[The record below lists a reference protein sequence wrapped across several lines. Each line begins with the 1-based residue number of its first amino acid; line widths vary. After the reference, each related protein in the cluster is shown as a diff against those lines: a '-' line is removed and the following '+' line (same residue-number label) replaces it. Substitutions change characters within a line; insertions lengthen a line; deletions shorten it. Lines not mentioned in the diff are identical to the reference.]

1 MNFKKTLNLPR
12 TEFPMRGRLPE
23 REPEMLARWQKDGL
37 YEKLRQARRDNP
49 VYLLHDGPP
58 YANGHIHLGTAMNKI
73 LKDIVVRSRAMAGF
87 DTPYVPGWDCHGMP
101 IEHQV
106 TRTMREENDPAL
118 EDVLEVRRR
127 CRSYA
132 ERFLGIQREEFQR
145 LGGMGTWDKPYK
157 TISTVY
163 ETAVLQTFLD
173 LVQRGY
179 IYNGLRAIHW
189 CASCKTALAEAELE
203 YHDRT
208 SPWIYVR
215 FPLVGDDKAT
225 DLLGQHMPEGKAA
238 EDVGLVIWTTT
249 PWTIP
254 ANMAVAVHPELDYLL
269 VGLKGRGGHGT
280 EDSGAE
286 NGGAEAAAAGGA
298 GTTEFE
304 DFVLIAEGLANVS
317 LAEMGYEGED
327 WEVLARLRGNDLE
340 GLQYRHPLYDR
351 TSPVIL
357 AVHVT
362 LDAGTGMV
370 HTAPGHGHEDFEIGR
385 VYDIE
390 VLCPVDEAGIF
401 DDRAGPFEG
410 LQVFDANP
418 VIVEALESAGALPAQ
433 GKLEHSYPHC
443 WRCKNPLIYR
453 ATEQWFLQVDVK
465 DLRARLLDTIRED
478 VGWTPDWAME
488 RIYGMVERRP
498 DWCLSRQRAW
508 GIPIPVVTCESCHT
522 IRLDPEII
530 ETTIAIVREHG
541 SDAWFERPVEDFIP
555 PGMTC
560 DECGNESFRREND
573 IFDVW
578 FESSVSHR
586 AVLLPPEV
594 QASAA
599 DSAEDG
605 LFPERTEQGRERIRW
620 PADLYLEAHDQHRGW
635 FQVSLISSLSTM
647 DAPCT
652 RAILTHGHVLDEK
665 GHKMSKSLGN
675 VITPQ
680 EVCDEFG
687 ADILR
692 LVFASVDCTRDLPF
706 SRSLVQPM
714 VESYRKIRNTIRF
727 LLGNL
732 ADFDPEHDSV
742 EPAEWQPIDR
752 WVMDQAA
759 TLADQVAEGY
769 ESYRFHQ
776 AVLPIYQFCVVTLSA
791 TYLDILK
798 DRLYTFAPEST
809 ARRAAQTVV
818 YLLAKAL
825 TRWLAPVLPFTT
837 EEAWQHLPGQQL
849 DSVHLAE
856 FEDLSAYALSADE
869 RAEFEALI
877 ALRDGVLA
885 ALEKAR
891 EGDLIGSSLEAAV
904 FVRALSPQA
913 AEQVEKHAGWLDE
926 LLIVSQAH
934 LLPSEGAV
942 PDGIEVLGDPFRDA
956 EGTWEIVVGR
966 AAGKKCERCWN
977 YRESVGTIP
986 EFPSICDRCGE
997 ALAEIPLDDLQDS

>member
-1 MNFKKTLNLPR
+1 
-12 TEFPMRGRLPE
+12 
-23 REPEMLARWQKDGL
+23 
-37 YEKLRQARRDNP
+37 
-49 VYLLHDGPP
+49 
-58 YANGHIHLGTAMNKI
+58 
-73 LKDIVVRSRAMAGF
+73 
-87 DTPYVPGWDCHGMP
+87 
-101 IEHQV
+101 
-106 TRTMREENDPAL
+106 
-118 EDVLEVRRR
+118 
-127 CRSYA
+127 
-132 ERFLGIQREEFQR
+132 
-145 LGGMGTWDKPYK
+145 MGTWDKPYK

-208 SPWIYVR
+208 SSWIYVR

-225 DLLGQHMPEGKAA
+225 DLLEQHMPEGKDAA
-238 EDVGLVIWTTT
+238 DVSLVIWTTT

-269 VGLKGRGGHGT
+269 VGLKGKPGG
-280 EDSGAE
+280 E
-286 NGGAEAAAAGGA
+286 AEATGA
-298 GTTEFE
+298 TEFE
-304 DFVLIAEGLANVS
+304 QFILIAEGLANVS
-317 LAEMGYEGED
+317 LADMGYEGGD
-327 WEVLARLRGNDLE
+327 WQVLTRLRGGDLE

-351 TSPVIL
+351 TSPVVL
-357 AVHVT
+357 AEHVT

-385 VYDIE
+385 AYDLE
-390 VLCPVDEAGIF
+390 VLCPVDEEGIF

-418 VIVEALESAGALPAQ
+418 VIVEALDKAGMLPAQ
-433 GKLEHSYPHC
+433 GKLKHSYPHC

-453 ATEQWFLQVDVK
+453 ATEQWFLQVDVNN
-465 DLRARLLDTIRED
+465 LRERLLGTIRED
-478 VGWTPDWAME
+478 VGWVPDWAME

-508 GIPIPVVTCESCHT
+508 GIPIPAVTCESCHT

-530 ETTIAIVREHG
+530 ETTINIVREHG
-541 SDAWFERPVEDFIP
+541 SDAWFERPVTDFIP
-555 PGMTC
+555 PGTTC
-560 DECGNESFRREND
+560 DECGNDRFHREND

-599 DSAEDG
+599 DAAVDG
-605 LFPERTEQGRERIRW
+605 VFPERTEPGRERMRW

-635 FQVSLISSLSTM
+635 FQVSLISSLATM

-652 RAILTHGHVLDEK
+652 GTVLTHGHVLDED

-680 EVCDEFG
+680 EVCDQYG

-692 LVFASVDCTRDLPF
+692 LVFASVDFTRDLPF
-706 SRSLVQPM
+706 SSSLVEPM

-732 ADFDPEHDSV
+732 TDFDPELHSV
-742 EPAEWQPIDR
+742 GRDEWQPIDR

-759 TLADQVAEGY
+759 TLAEQVAAGY
-769 ESYRFHQ
+769 GSYRFHQ
-776 AVLPIYQFCVVTLSA
+776 AVLPVYQFCVVTLSA

-798 DRLYTFAPEST
+798 DRLYTFAPNST

-818 YLLAKAL
+818 HLLANAL
-825 TRWLAPVLPFTT
+825 IRWLAPVLPFTT
-837 EEAWQHLPGQQL
+837 EEAWQYLPGGQL

-856 FEDLSAYALSADE
+856 FEDLSAHALSADE

-877 ALRDGVLA
+877 LLRDAVLA
-885 ALEKAR
+885 ALEKVR

-913 AEQVEKHAGWLDE
+913 AAQVEKHAGWLDE
-926 LLIVSQAH
+926 LFIVSQAQ
-934 LLPSEGAV
+934 LLPSEGTIPEGV
-942 PDGIEVLGDPFRDA
+942 EVLGDPFLDS
-956 EGTWEIVVGR
+956 EGIWEIVVGR

-977 YRESVGTIP
+977 YRESVGTIS

>member
-23 REPEMLARWQKDGL
+23 REPEILARWQQDGL
-37 YEKLRQARRDNP
+37 YEKLREARRDNP

-106 TRTMREENDPAL
+106 TRTMREGNDPAL

-127 CRSYA
+127 CAAYA
-132 ERFLGIQREEFQR
+132 ERFLGIQRDEFRR

-208 SPWIYVR
+208 SSWIYVR

-225 DLLGQHMPEGKAA
+225 DLLDQHMPEGKDAA
-238 EDVGLVIWTTT
+238 DVSLVIWTTT

-269 VGLKGRGGHGT
+269 VGLKGKPGG
-280 EDSGAE
+280 E
-286 NGGAEAAAAGGA
+286 AEATGA
-298 GTTEFE
+298 TEFE
-304 DFVLIAEGLANVS
+304 QFILIAEGLANVS
-317 LAEMGYEGED
+317 LADMGYEGGD
-327 WEVLARLRGNDLE
+327 WQVLTRLRGGDLE

-351 TSPVIL
+351 TSPVVL
-357 AVHVT
+357 AEHVT

-385 VYDIE
+385 AYDLE
-390 VLCPVDEAGIF
+390 VLCPVDEEGIF

-418 VIVEALESAGALPAQ
+418 VIVEALDKAGMLPAQ
-433 GKLEHSYPHC
+433 GKLKHSYPHC

-453 ATEQWFLQVDVK
+453 ATEQWFLQVDVNN
-465 DLRARLLDTIRED
+465 LRERLLGTIRED
-478 VGWTPDWAME
+478 VGWVPDWAME

-530 ETTIAIVREHG
+530 ETTINIVREHG
-541 SDAWFERPVEDFIP
+541 SDAWFERPVTDFIP
-555 PGMTC
+555 PGTTC
-560 DECGNESFRREND
+560 DECGNDRFHREDD

-599 DSAEDG
+599 DAAVDG
-605 LFPERTEQGRERIRW
+605 VFPERTEPGRERMRW

-635 FQVSLISSLSTM
+635 FQVSLISSLATM

-652 RAILTHGHVLDEK
+652 GTVLTHGHVLDED

-680 EVCDEFG
+680 EVCDQYG

-692 LVFASVDCTRDLPF
+692 LVFASVDFTRDLPF
-706 SRSLVQPM
+706 SSSLVEPM

-732 ADFDPEHDSV
+732 TDFDPELHSV
-742 EPAEWQPIDR
+742 GRDEWQPIDR

-759 TLADQVAEGY
+759 TLAEQVAAGY
-769 ESYRFHQ
+769 GSYRFHQ
-776 AVLPIYQFCVVTLSA
+776 AVLPVYQFCVVTLSA

-798 DRLYTFAPEST
+798 DRLYTFAPNST

-818 YLLAKAL
+818 HLLANAL
-825 TRWLAPVLPFTT
+825 IRWLAPVLPFTT
-837 EEAWQHLPGQQL
+837 EEAWQHLPGGQL
-849 DSVHLAE
+849 DSVHLVE
-856 FEDLSAYALSADE
+856 FEDLSAHALSADE

-877 ALRDGVLA
+877 LLRDAVLA
-885 ALEKAR
+885 ALEKVR

-913 AEQVEKHAGWLDE
+913 AAQVENHAGWLDE
-926 LLIVSQAH
+926 LFIVSQAQ
-934 LLPSEGAV
+934 LLPSEGTLPEGV
-942 PDGIEVLGDPFRDA
+942 EVLGDPFLDS
-956 EGTWEIVVGR
+956 EGIWEIVVGR

-977 YRESVGTIP
+977 YRESVGTIS